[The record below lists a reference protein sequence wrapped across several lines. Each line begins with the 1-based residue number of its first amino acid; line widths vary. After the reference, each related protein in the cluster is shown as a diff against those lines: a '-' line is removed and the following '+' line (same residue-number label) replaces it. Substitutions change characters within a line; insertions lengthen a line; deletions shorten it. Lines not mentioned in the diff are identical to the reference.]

1 MLSKSRCPHTGVV
14 NFFTRTDPLLAV
26 GSVAETG
33 VPSRYVWRCYVGEE
47 ASGLA
52 LDISLAEAELRRAIA
67 GSEQLR
73 SSSQR
78 RRAEPMRQSRAASYW
93 QKLNE
98 TSYF

>member
-26 GSVAETG
+26 GSVAVVG

-52 LDISLAEAELRRAIA
+52 SDISLAEAELRRAVA
-67 GSEQLR
+67 GSELPR
-73 SSSQR
+73 GSSQCPR
-78 RRAEPMRQSRAASYW
+78 VEPMRQSRAASHW